1 MADPNALKP
10 ADHPFACLLLLENG
24 FDAPMLKQA
33 YSANTGVWMIKRM
46 CGSADT
52 AADSL

>member
-24 FDAPMLKQA
+24 IDSPNVKASLFCEYGSMDDQ
-33 YSANTGVWMIKRM
+33 NDVW
-46 CGSADT
+46 
-52 AADSL
+52 

>member
-10 ADHPFACLLLLENG
+10 ADHPFACLLLLEMG
-24 FDAPMLKQA
+24 LMVPMLKQA
-33 YSANTGVWMIKRM
+33 YSANTEVWMIKGRVV
-46 CGSADT
+46 ADT